1 MLNISSDMRTVNTDY
16 SVYNMNYYSRPTASL
31 QFVFNCAYM
40 YSFLNVLPRQNVM
53 SSYSGLCAHVYVCVL
68 VNVCRILISI
78 TQQTAR

>member
-31 QFVFNCAYM
+31 QFVYM

-53 SSYSGLCAHVYVCVL
+53 FSYPGLCAHVYVCVL
-68 VNVCRILISI
+68 VNVCRI
-78 TQQTAR
+78 